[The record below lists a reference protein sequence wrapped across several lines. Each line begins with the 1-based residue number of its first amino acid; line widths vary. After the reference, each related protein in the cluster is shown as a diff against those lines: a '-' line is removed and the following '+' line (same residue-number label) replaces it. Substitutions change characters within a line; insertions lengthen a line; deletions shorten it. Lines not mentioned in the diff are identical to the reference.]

1 MANKIQL
8 VIPEPCH
15 ENWKEMTPVDKG
27 RYCLA
32 CQKSVID
39 FTKMSDREIAQFFKK
54 PSTGS
59 VCGRF
64 LDDQLGRDFEVPR
77 KRVPWLR
84 YFFQIAIPAFL
95 ASSKATAQGTVK
107 LKADLSCSTTQLPI
121 DSTASIKLLPL
132 QGRVGG
138 VQAIFSKKSQAIVVG
153 KVVDEKGAIIS
164 GASIT
169 RKGTHSGTVSDG
181 NGQFKIVIPES
192 GKTEVLVIS
201 YVG

>member
-64 LDDQLGRDFEVPR
+64 LDD
-77 KRVPWLR
+77 
-84 YFFQIAIPAFL
+84 
-95 ASSKATAQGTVK
+95 
-107 LKADLSCSTTQLPI
+107 
-121 DSTASIKLLPL
+121 LLVRTL
-132 QGRVGG
+132 HMR
-138 VQAIFSKKSQAIVVG
+138 
-153 KVVDEKGAIIS
+153 
-164 GASIT
+164 
-169 RKGTHSGTVSDG
+169 
-181 NGQFKIVIPES
+181 
-192 GKTEVLVIS
+192 
-201 YVG
+201 